1 MFAGCSVFG
10 FLILL
15 LLGRLYQQ
23 LFLMLPVYFF
33 VFQCVKKGS
42 VRQGVLSWL
51 NVSMIALSLLKGLFR
66 KIPEIS
72 EYPKDVMWVKRIQG
86 IKPY

>member
-23 LFLMLPVYFF
+23 LFLMLPVYFCIPMC
-33 VFQCVKKGS
+33 QKGS